1 MGAFFLKLS
10 KAIAIIY
17 SIVYYSFNNL
27 IIWLLKVRRQDGY
40 NN

>member
-1 MGAFFLKLS
+1 MKLS

-17 SIVYYSFNNL
+17 GIVYYSFDNL